1 MGVPV
6 QVIAYGAEFDEN
18 LQVQF
23 LTLDLAVLGFQS
35 CALHHIDELSS
46 NYVVIIDGVTTQDL
60 FVKRCESVIQ
70 KFKHQKPCIVY
81 ISLMKE
87 FSREEMQKL
96 IDKKNIEV
104 QQQKQ
109 IKDEINSI
117 SNALKS
123 ADIETAKEKVKKVKD
138 FALSKSV
145 DKELIDVICKTEKKI
160 ESDYAVGVVDDFDIQ
175 YVDYL
180 MPSVVQD
187 KSNWKYPV
195 TKEEKL

>member
-1 MGVPV
+1 
-6 QVIAYGAEFDEN
+6 
-18 LQVQF
+18 
-23 LTLDLAVLGFQS
+23 
-35 CALHHIDELSS
+35 
-46 NYVVIIDGVTTQDL
+46 
-60 FVKRCESVIQ
+60 
-70 KFKHQKPCIVY
+70 
-81 ISLMKE
+81 MKE

-145 DKELIDVICKTEKKI
+145 DKELIDIH
-160 ESDYAVGVVDDFDIQ
+160 
-175 YVDYL
+175 L
-180 MPSVVQD
+180 
-187 KSNWKYPV
+187 
-195 TKEEKL
+195 

>member
-1 MGVPV
+1 
-6 QVIAYGAEFDEN
+6 
-18 LQVQF
+18 
-23 LTLDLAVLGFQS
+23 
-35 CALHHIDELSS
+35 
-46 NYVVIIDGVTTQDL
+46 
-60 FVKRCESVIQ
+60 
-70 KFKHQKPCIVY
+70 
-81 ISLMKE
+81 
-87 FSREEMQKL
+87 MQKL

-187 KSNWKYPV
+187 TSN
-195 TKEEKL
+195 